1 MFARPGRVITKVW
14 KIRFRLLARL
24 ISLAILRIRNDLTT
38 VKAPFKEDVEL
49 MKTKIER
56 IEPDTIT
63 KSKMFQLS

>member
-1 MFARPGRVITKVW
+1 M
-14 KIRFRLLARL
+14 ARL